1 MKIKKPLLA
10 AKFEPAKAKFP
21 YIVTPKIDGIRFL
34 MVDSVAVS
42 RTFKPIRNKH
52 IQDLLSQ
59 YLPDGIDGELTSGDT
74 FQSSTSAIMS
84 IEGSPDFKV
93 WIFDYVDPEKEE
105 IGTYR
110 DRMNEL
116 FDIEDNLCRHECPF
130 EYKFLSGG
138 HIVKTLEEIERL
150 ETIYLS
156 EGYEGVMLRD
166 PMGTYKFGRSTV
178 NENILLKVKQF
189 VDDEAV
195 LLDIQEKMHNEN
207 PAETDAFGHTK
218 RSLSLDGLVGANTTG
233 NLIVKNKEGQVF
245 SIGSGLNDFLR
256 EELWNNKENYIGKF
270 VKYKY
275 FPQGVKELPRHPV
288 FLGFRDF
295 DDIEMDTSET
305 GH

>member
-10 AKFEPAKAKFP
+10 AKFDPTKAQFP
-21 YIVTPKIDGIRFL
+21 YIATPKIDGIRFL

-93 WIFDYVDPEKEE
+93 WVFDYVDPDKEE
-105 IGTYR
+105 IDLYKE
-110 DRMNEL
+110 RMHDL
-116 FDIEDNLCRHECPF
+116 FDIEDQLLSQDPPF
-130 EYKFLSGG
+130 KYKFLSGG
-138 HIVKTLEEIERL
+138 HIVRSLEEIERL

-156 EGYEGVMLRD
+156 EGYEGLMLRD

-195 LLDIQEKMHNEN
+195 LLDIQEKMNNEN
-207 PAETDAFGHTK
+207 PAEKDAFGHTK
-218 RSLSLDGLVGANTTG
+218 RSSSLEGMVGADTAGT
-233 NLIVKNKEGQVF
+233 LLVRNKEGQEF
-245 SIGSGLNDFLR
+245 SIGSGLNDALR
-256 EELWNNKENYIGKF
+256 EELWNNKEEYIGKL
-270 VKYKY
+270 VKFKY
-275 FPQGVKELPRHPV
+275 FAVGVKELPRHPV
-288 FLGFRDF
+288 FLGFRDP
-295 DDIEMDTSET
+295 DDL
-305 GH
+305 

>member
-10 AKFEPAKAKFP
+10 AKFDPQKAQFP
-21 YIVTPKIDGIRFL
+21 YIATPKIDGIRFL
-34 MVDSVAVS
+34 MVDGVAVS

-93 WIFDYVDPEKEE
+93 WVFDYVDPKKEE
-105 IGTYR
+105 IDIYKE
-110 DRMNEL
+110 RMHDL
-116 FDIEDNLCRHECPF
+116 FDIEDKLRPQDPPF

-138 HIVKTLEEIERL
+138 HIVRTLEEIERL

-156 EGYEGVMLRD
+156 EGYEGLMLRD

-207 PAETDAFGHTK
+207 PVEKDAFGHTK
-218 RSLSLDGLVGANTTG
+218 RSSSLEGMVGADTAG
-233 NLIVKNKEGQVF
+233 NLIVENKEGQIF
-245 SIGSGLNDFLR
+245 SIGSGLNDALR
-256 EELWNNKENYIGKF
+256 EELWNNKEEYIGKL
-270 VKYKY
+270 VKFKY
-275 FPQGVKELPRHPV
+275 FAVGVKELPRHPV
-288 FLGFRDF
+288 FLGFRD
-295 DDIEMDTSET
+295 SEDV
-305 GH
+305 

>member
-10 AKFEPAKAKFP
+10 AKFDPTKAQFP
-21 YIVTPKIDGIRFL
+21 YIATPKIDGIRFL

-93 WIFDYVDPEKEE
+93 WVFDYVDPDKEE
-105 IGTYR
+105 IDLYKE
-110 DRMNEL
+110 RMHDL
-116 FDIEDNLCRHECPF
+116 FDIEDQLLSQDPPF
-130 EYKFLSGG
+130 KYKFLSGG
-138 HIVKTLEEIERL
+138 HIVRSLEEIERL

-156 EGYEGVMLRD
+156 EGYEGLMLRD

-207 PAETDAFGHTK
+207 PAEKDAFGHTK
-218 RSLSLDGLVGANTTG
+218 RSSSLEGMVGADTAGT
-233 NLIVKNKEGQVF
+233 LLVRNKEGQEF
-245 SIGSGLNDFLR
+245 SIGSGLNDALR
-256 EELWNNKENYIGKF
+256 EELWNNKEEYIGKL
-270 VKYKY
+270 VKFKY
-275 FPQGVKELPRHPV
+275 FAVGVKELPRHPV
-288 FLGFRDF
+288 FLGFRDP
-295 DDIEMDTSET
+295 DDL
-305 GH
+305 

>member
-10 AKFEPAKAKFP
+10 AKFDPTKAQFP
-21 YIVTPKIDGIRFL
+21 YIATPKIDGIRFL
-34 MVDSVAVS
+34 MVDGVAVS

-93 WIFDYVDPEKEE
+93 WVFDYVDPKKEE
-105 IGTYR
+105 IDIYKE
-110 DRMNEL
+110 RMHDL
-116 FDIEDNLCRHECPF
+116 FDIEDKLLSQDPPF

-138 HIVKTLEEIERL
+138 HIVRTLEEIERL

-156 EGYEGVMLRD
+156 EGYEGLMLRD

-207 PAETDAFGHTK
+207 PAEKDAFGHTK
-218 RSLSLDGLVGANTTG
+218 RSSSLEGMVGADTAG
-233 NLIVKNKEGQVF
+233 NLIVKNKEGQEF
-245 SIGSGLNDFLR
+245 SIGSGLNDALR
-256 EELWNNKENYIGKF
+256 EELWNNKEEYIGKF
-270 VKYKY
+270 VKFKY
-275 FPQGVKELPRHPV
+275 FAVGVKELPRHPV
-288 FLGFRDF
+288 FLGFRDPE
-295 DDIEMDTSET
+295 DL
-305 GH
+305 

>member
-10 AKFEPAKAKFP
+10 AKFDPTKAQFP
-21 YIVTPKIDGIRFL
+21 YIATPKIDGIRFL
-34 MVDSVAVS
+34 MVDGVAVS

-74 FQSSTSAIMS
+74 FQTSTSAVMS

-93 WIFDYVDPEKEE
+93 WVFDYVDPDKEE
-105 IGTYR
+105 IDLYR
-110 DRMNEL
+110 ERMHVL
-116 FDIEDNLCRHECPF
+116 FDIEDQLLSQDPPF

-138 HIVKTLEEIERL
+138 HIVRTLEEIERL

-156 EGYEGVMLRD
+156 EGYEGLMLRD

-207 PAETDAFGHTK
+207 PAEKDAFGHTK
-218 RSLSLDGLVGANTTG
+218 RSSSLEGMVGADTAG
-233 NLIVKNKEGQVF
+233 NLIVKNKDGQEF
-245 SIGSGLNDFLR
+245 SIGSGLNDALR
-256 EELWNNKENYIGKF
+256 EELWNNKEEYIGKF
-270 VKYKY
+270 VKFKY
-275 FPQGVKELPRHPV
+275 FAVGVKELPRHPV
-288 FLGFRDF
+288 FLGFRDPE
-295 DDIEMDTSET
+295 DV
-305 GH
+305 